1 MEAYGDAEEKEPE
14 EGEGVTMPG
23 TMAMLGICFAACAIL
38 LAGLPPLS
46 GFVAKFAMLSAM
58 MGTGAI
64 GVPPS
69 ASVWALI
76 LLVIL
81 SGIAALIS
89 MTRAGIRTFWS
100 SLEGTVPRVLVIEIL
115 PVMGLLA
122 LTLALTIW
130 AGPVM
135 QYMEATIRTLSDPGI
150 YVDAVRKAAVVSS
163 KAGGS

>member
-1 MEAYGDAEEKEPE
+1 
-14 EGEGVTMPG
+14 
-23 TMAMLGICFAACAIL
+23 
-38 LAGLPPLS
+38 
-46 GFVAKFAMLSAM
+46 M

-64 GVPPS
+64 GIPPS
-69 ASVWALI
+69 AAVWTLI

-81 SGIAALIS
+81 SGIAALIA

-100 SLEGTVPRVLVIEIL
+100 SLEGTVPRVLVIEIF

-135 QYMEATIRTLSDPGI
+135 QYMDATIRTLSDPNL
-150 YVDAVRKAAVVSS
+150 YVDAVRNAVVAPA
-163 KAGGS
+163 KAGGL